1 MQVTKGNIA
10 AEIVTITPEELQAV
24 EQDLVNYQ
32 ITVLERGNSILFLR
46 KIERGGADKSFGI
59 HVAQLAGLPKP
70 VVMRA
75 REILARIEA
84 NQTTQRRIGS
94 DILGT
99 ELPPKQVNMFDAP
112 AMDLV
117 EEIRNLDVMSMTP
130 IDALNTLFL
139 LKEKALKL

>member
-1 MQVTKGNIA
+1 V
-10 AEIVTITPEELQAV
+10 
-24 EQDLVNYQ
+24 VNYQ
-32 ITVLERGNSILFLR
+32 ISVLEKGNSIVFLR

-84 NQTTQRRIGS
+84 NQTTQHRIGS

-99 ELPPKQVNMFDAP
+99 EIAPKQVSMFDAP
-112 AMDLV
+112 AMDLI
-117 EEIRNLDVMSMTP
+117 EEISNIDVMSMTP

-139 LKEKALKL
+139 LKEKARRA